1 MKVIGVDFESY
12 YDQDYSLSKLTTEAY
27 IRDPRFQIIGV
38 SIKVDRN
45 KSKWFSGTDQEL
57 LSFLDKHIDWADDAI
72 LCHNT
77 AFDGAILSWVLGRSP
92 RLWLDTMS
100 MARPLHLKTIGVS
113 LWALSRH
120 YKLGEKGTAVL
131 DAKGKR
137 REDFT
142 PEQLAE
148 YGEYCCNDIE
158 LTRKLFKKLSV
169 DTPSLEVQC
178 IDLTIRMFTEPKF
191 RLNTGV
197 LRSYL
202 KEVVDNKEK
211 LIAEANQE
219 NRDKFMSNDLFAELL
234 QAEGVDPPTK
244 WSDKQKKKVFA
255 FAKTDKGMKDLLSH
269 DNPRVQA
276 LAACR
281 LGVKTTIEETRA
293 QRFIDISN
301 RGMLPVMLNYWGA
314 GTGRFSGGDKVN
326 LQNLKR
332 GGTLRSAL
340 EAPVGYWVIASDLSQ
355 IEARILALVAGQ
367 HDLVQV
373 FADKGDPYSEFASKV
388 YGRLITK
395 ANQAER
401 FLGKTC
407 VLGLGYYTGAAKLR
421 ETLRIG
427 NGGISVNIPLEEA
440 ERIVKLYRKEN
451 NKIAQFWRTCGAAL
465 DQMVMG
471 GSGYISEEFDI
482 RYERHKVILP
492 NGSVLHYPA
501 LEQHT
506 NPDTGE
512 TGLRYLNR
520 GQWTKI
526 YSGLLCENIIQ
537 ALARGV
543 IVEYL
548 VTIGSKYGVS
558 LQVHDE
564 IVSVVLMSLVEEAK
578 QFINSVMST
587 PVAWLPGLPVA
598 CEIKDG
604 PNYGAAK

>member
-1 MKVIGVDFESY
+1 MKVIGVDFETY

-27 IRDPRFQIIGV
+27 IRDPRFQLIGV
-38 SIKVDRN
+38 SIKVGRN
-45 KSKWFSGTDQEL
+45 KAKWFSGTDQEL
-57 LSFLDKHIDWADDAI
+57 LSFLDKHINWTEDAV

-77 AFDGAILSWVLGRSP
+77 AFDGAIMSWVLGRSP

-100 MARPLHLKTIGVS
+100 MARPLHLKTTGVS

-142 PEQLAE
+142 LEQLAE

-158 LTRKLFKKLSV
+158 LTHKLFKKLAAS
-169 DTPSLEVQC
+169 TLPLEVQC

-191 RLNTGV
+191 RLNTVV

-244 WSDKQKKKVFA
+244 WSEKQKKKVYA

-373 FADKGDPYSEFASKV
+373 FANKGDPYSEFASKV

-451 NKIAQFWRTCGAAL
+451 SKIAQFWRTCGAAL

-482 RYERHKVILP
+482 RYERHKIILP

-548 VTIGSKYGVS
+548 VTIGGKYGVA

-564 IVSVVLMSLVEEAK
+564 IVSVVPKSLVEEAK
-578 QFINSVMST
+578 AFIETVMST
-587 PVAWLPGLPVA
+587 PVSWLPGLPVA
-598 CEIKDG
+598 CEVKDG
-604 PNYGAAK
+604 PNYGVCK

>member
-1 MKVIGVDFESY
+1 MKVIGVDFETY

-38 SIKVDRN
+38 SIKAGRS
-45 KSKWFSGTDQEL
+45 KAKWFCGTEQEL
-57 LSFLDKHIDWADDAI
+57 LSFLDKHIDWAEDAV

-100 MARPLHLKTIGVS
+100 MARPLHLKTTGVS

-158 LTRKLFKKLSV
+158 LTHKLFKHLAA
-169 DTPSLEVQC
+169 DTPPLEVQC

-191 RLNTGV
+191 RLNTAV

-234 QAEGVDPPTK
+234 IAEGVDPPTK
-244 WSDKQKKKVFA
+244 WSEKQKKMVYA

-332 GGTLRSAL
+332 GGTLRLAL

-373 FADKGDPYSEFASKV
+373 FADKGDPYCEFSSDV
-388 YGRLITK
+388 HGRTITK
-395 ANQAER
+395 ADKDER

-407 VLGLGYYTGAAKLR
+407 ILGLGYYTGPAKLR
-421 ETLRIG
+421 ETLRQ
-427 NGGISVNIPLEEA
+427 GGLVISLEEA
-440 ERIVKLYRKEN
+440 ERIVKLYRK
-451 NKIAQFWRTCGAAL
+451 KYSSIPAFWRKCANAL
-465 DQMVMG
+465 DHMVMG

-482 RYERHKVILP
+482 RYENHRVILP

-506 NPDTGE
+506 NPETGE
-512 TGLRYLNR
+512 TGLRYLSR

-548 VTIGSKYGVS
+548 VTIGGKYGVS

-564 IVSVVLMSLVEEAK
+564 IVSVVLKSLVEEAK
-578 QFINSVMST
+578 AFIETVMST
-587 PVAWLPGLPVA
+587 PVSWLPGLPVA
-598 CEIKDG
+598 CEVKDG